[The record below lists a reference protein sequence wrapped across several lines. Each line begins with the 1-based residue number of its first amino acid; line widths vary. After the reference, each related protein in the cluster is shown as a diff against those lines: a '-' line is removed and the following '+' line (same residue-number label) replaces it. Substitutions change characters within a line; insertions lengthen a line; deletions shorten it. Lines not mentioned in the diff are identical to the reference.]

1 MEVRDMYKISCK
13 KSDFEWYFQDIDS
26 LIDFCHTLIDTN
38 ILYSIIKIKE

>member
-1 MEVRDMYKISCK
+1 MEVRYMYKISCK

-26 LIDFCHTLIDTN
+26 LIDFCNTLVDTN